1 MCSQVYSGGAGVKS
15 FVNLGSIP
23 TGVPIPA
30 DQILEA
36 HAARLLILLSETGTK
51 GSIHGLTKLAK
62 LDFFLRYPEF
72 FSRVTGVGSLD
83 QLPESTMIRFRYGP
97 WDPRYYQVLPYLE
110 SRALIRIIRSGK
122 AYTFSLTGAGRVIV
136 QRLSEYPDFSA
147 TISHAQAVGK
157 KLGHMSGSKLKDL
170 IYTTFDQEVSDLAL
184 GEDIHHAK

>member
-1 MCSQVYSGGAGVKS
+1 MKS

-23 TGVPIPA
+23 PGVPIPA

-72 FSRVTGVGSLD
+72 FSRVTGSTSPD

-110 SRALIRIIRSGK
+110 SRGLIRVIRSGK
-122 AYTFSLTGAGRVIV
+122 AYTFSLTDAGGVIV
-136 QRLSEYPDFSA
+136 QRLGEYPEFST
-147 TISHAQAVGK
+147 TISQAQAVGK
-157 KLGHMSGSKLKDL
+157 KLGRKSGSALKNL
-170 IYTTFDQEVSDLAL
+170 IYATFDQEVSELAF
-184 GEDIHHAK
+184 GEDIHHAE